1 MFVAVSASV
10 KHIPAHFASPS
21 IFSYVLHF
29 NTHTSILFSMPEK
42 RFLMTHFWAC
52 TPTYFF
58 RQFWP
63 TILGAADDT
72 SEPPRER
79 RQMTARLQTTKEAV
93 TDDNP
98 FKCNYYIFF
107 VTHVAYSDQ
116 MQTVRKGRAGRL
128 ADVPNGLLQSSLF
141 QLYANGVFSCQLTR
155 RPLTLLL
162 LPQTVPLPSP
172 GFTPFPSPAA
182 PVTAQIYLSS
192 VSSFKLSF
200 SPYYWYRGYSAF
212 T

>member
-1 MFVAVSASV
+1 
-10 KHIPAHFASPS
+10 
-21 IFSYVLHF
+21 
-29 NTHTSILFSMPEK
+29 
-42 RFLMTHFWAC
+42 MTHFWAC

-93 TDDNP
+93 TDNNP

-116 MQTVRKGRAGRL
+116 IQTVRKGRAGRL
-128 ADVPNGLLQSSLF
+128 ADVPDGLLQSSLF
-141 QLYANGVFSCQLTR
+141 QLYANSMFSCQLTTCL
-155 RPLTLLL
+155 LTLLCAT
-162 LPQTVPLPSP
+162 PISWIHSIPLTCSSCYSP
-172 GFTPFPSPAA
+172 D
-182 PVTAQIYLSS
+182 
-192 VSSFKLSF
+192 LSF
-200 SPYYWYRGYSAF
+200 LCQF
-212 T
+212 L